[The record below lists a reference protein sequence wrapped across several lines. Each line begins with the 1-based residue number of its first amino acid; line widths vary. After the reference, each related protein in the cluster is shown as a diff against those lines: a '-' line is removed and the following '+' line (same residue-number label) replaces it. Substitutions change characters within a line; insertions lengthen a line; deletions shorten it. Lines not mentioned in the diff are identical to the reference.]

1 MIRVFDFECSTC
13 GYIDELFV
21 KSDKRITHCSQCS
34 QESHRLIAAP
44 ISKLDPHS
52 GDFAGATIKWAKQRQ
67 KQIAIE
73 RKRESS

>member
-1 MIRVFDFECSTC
+1 M
-13 GYIDELFV
+13 
-21 KSDKRITHCSQCS
+21 
-34 QESHRLIAAP
+34 
-44 ISKLDPHS
+44 SKLDPHS

>member
-1 MIRVFDFECSTC
+1 MIHVYDFTCSECSYT
-13 GYIDELFV
+13 EEKFMH
-21 KSDKRITHCSQCS
+21 SDSRENVCSKCDS
-34 QESHRLIAAP
+34 LSHRQLAAP